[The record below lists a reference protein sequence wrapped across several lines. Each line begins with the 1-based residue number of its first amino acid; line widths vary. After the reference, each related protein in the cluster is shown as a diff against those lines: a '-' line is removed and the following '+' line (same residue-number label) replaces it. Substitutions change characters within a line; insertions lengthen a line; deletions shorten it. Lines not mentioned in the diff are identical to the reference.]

1 MPQTRERIKWLS
13 ELKVGD
19 IVRRKGVAW
28 IVTGVSDL
36 EPYPTSFFV
45 LKERE
50 VAYLR
55 LPNALQLAEINFKGD
70 GHLPRRW
77 YTHWMHELERPDSEE
92 LELFKALSQR
102 VKCQSKP

>member
-1 MPQTRERIKWLS
+1 MSTRERIKWLS

-19 IVRRKGVAW
+19 IVRRKGCAW
-28 IVTGVSDL
+28 IVTDVSNPV
-36 EPYPTSFFV
+36 PYPTSFCV
-45 LKERE
+45 IGTQQI
-50 VAYLR
+50 VYVN

-77 YTHWMHELERPDSEE
+77 YTNWIYEIERPDSEE
-92 LELFKALSQR
+92 LELFKELSQR

>member
-1 MPQTRERIKWLS
+1 MPHTRERIKWLS

-19 IVRRKGVAW
+19 IVRRKGCAW
-28 IVTGVSDL
+28 IVTNIGDL
-36 EPYPTSFFV
+36 EPYPTNFLTAGTQEIIRV
-45 LKERE
+45 N
-50 VAYLR
+50 
-55 LPNALQLAEINFKGD
+55 LPNAIQLAIINFKGD

-77 YTHWMHELERPDSEE
+77 YTNWIYEIERPDSEE